1 MTETPLEVVILK
13 PTPVFLSFLAA
24 QVPDIDLPDLKL
36 LQSDTTAYVIKKQAN
51 DEETL
56 NEFERLYRPMFQHE
70 IARWIGKDASND
82 IEASFLDFLCCFKFE
97 MHSQIVLME
106 SSMDNGEQ
114 LLCIKPRSVLLKWI
128 KSALDEDEEDTVAV
142 VDRIKLSHLV
152 DNSTVLIKNFKA
164 QTDIKP
170 FIQQY
175 YRPMFKTE
183 MLRMSQDEDIW
194 PAIDTPSDFSRYFTV
209 EIHTQLVH
217 LH

>member
-1 MTETPLEVVILK
+1 VTEAPLEVVILK

-36 LQSDTTAYVIKKQAN
+36 LQTDTTAYVIKKQPN
-51 DEETL
+51 DEATL
-56 NEFERLYRPMFQHE
+56 DEFERLYRPMFQHE
-70 IARWIGKDASND
+70 IARWIGADVSSD

-106 SSMDNGEQ
+106 QSIDCGEQ

-128 KSALDEDEEDTVAV
+128 KSALDDEEDLVAV

-152 DNSTVLIKNFKA
+152 DNSTVMIKNFKTS
-164 QTDIKP
+164 TDLKS
-170 FIQQY
+170 FVQQY
-175 YRPMFKTE
+175 FRPMFKTE
-183 MLRMSQDEDIW
+183 MLRMSQDEEIW
-194 PAIDTPSDFSRYFTV
+194 PKVQTPSDFSRYFTV
-209 EIHTQLVH
+209 EMHTQLVH